1 MGSRGPE
8 ARQANQ
14 GESRRRFGGT
24 AVAEQSFPV
33 GLQGRRVFI
42 TGGLGFIGSNLAH
55 RCLEL
60 GARVTIYDC
69 LDPRSGGNLFNI
81 DDIRQDVELVMGDI
95 RDFDCLSRHVPGHD
109 LVFHCAAYT
118 SHPNSMREPLI
129 DVDVNCKG
137 TLMLL
142 EALRRFNPG
151 ARLIYLGTS
160 TQVGR
165 MYYRPIDD
173 LHVEF
178 PVDIYSAN
186 KLAGEKYC
194 LIYARA
200 YDLPVTVIRLG
211 NVFGPRSNIRS
222 PDFGFINYF
231 IGLGLQG
238 KEIPVFG
245 EGRQLRNI
253 TYVEDCVEGLVLAA
267 ERYDDPDPVNLGTGE
282 EITIRDLAALIARH
296 TGYEG
301 AIRWDRTKPNGQPRR
316 RLDTSR
322 AEERFGFRARV
333 PLEEGIARTVAWYRE
348 HAQAAAR
355 R

>member
-1 MGSRGPE
+1 MSEHSGSLPSSTSLR
-8 ARQANQ
+8 
-14 GESRRRFGGT
+14 
-24 AVAEQSFPV
+24 
-33 GLQGRRVFI
+33 GRRVLI

-81 DDIRQDVELVMGDI
+81 DDIRADVDLVMGDV
-95 RDFDCLSRHVPGHD
+95 RDFECLSSHVAGQD

-137 TLMLL
+137 TLILL
-142 EALRRFNPG
+142 ESLRRFNPN
-151 ARLIYLGTS
+151 ARLVYVGTS

-165 MYYRPIDD
+165 MVYRPIDE

-200 YDLPVTVIRLG
+200 YGLPVTVIRLA

-253 TYVEDCVEGLVLAA
+253 TYVEDCVEAL
-267 ERYDDPDPVNLGTGE
+267 
-282 EITIRDLAALIARH
+282 ILAALSDRTAGEVFFAVSDHHYSVADIAR
-296 TGYEG
+296 EV
-301 AIRWDRTKPNGQPRR
+301 
-316 RLDTSR
+316 
-322 AEERFGFRARV
+322 ARV
-333 PLEEGIARTVAWYRE
+333 IGGRVRFVPWPAERKAIEVGDALISNKKFRGVVPWTARHDLTSGLVKTRDYYRTCLD
-348 HAQAAAR
+348 R
-355 R
+355 YL